1 MSCSFLVKFEHSRE
15 YNYFIIQGCAGA
27 STQQAATR
35 WWLDQVKEK
44 GIELRL
50 HTFAEQ
56 IDEHSVPLRVYV
68 KSIQGVSIVEE
79 LFELCLERVE
89 QEIEN
94 GVKVPVTALVAKP
107 LQTFHEL
114 VPFLK

>member
-1 MSCSFLVKFEHSRE
+1 MSCSFLVKFENSRE

-27 STQQAATR
+27 STQHAATR

-56 IDEHSVPLRVYV
+56 VSEHGLPLKVMV
-68 KSIQGVSIVEE
+68 KSIQGVSVVEE
-79 LFELCLERVE
+79 LFEIGLERVE

-94 GVKVPVTALVAKP
+94 GVKLPVTALVARP